1 MSRMSAASAARTAAG
16 GKVFVT
22 PMMRMAAGSRP
33 ARRATSATA
42 ARTAAVRAAT
52 SSGKEPGL
60 RERARDL
67 RQREPDHVGER
78 AFDARDERR
87 TAPLDR
93 IAARLVERLAALH
106 VRRDHGGAER
116 SEAHARDHALVGL
129 HGPSRIEQHEAR
141 DDAMLAPA
149 EAAEHRGRI
158 GAVHG
163 LAEDVAV
170 DLDHGVGAQHPR
182 RPPPRGAGGRLGG
195 GEPPDELRRGLARP
209 RALVDVGRDNH
220 EVDAEPAE
228 QLAAAGRRGGEHELH
243 APDGR
248 GRVARCQVVGPR
260 GAWYHGRVGRG
271 VWGALLVLAACLAR
285 PAPLAP
291 GAREGVRGPRGEP
304 LASGLAALV
313 AGDGAEAAHLFAD
326 AARRYPP
333 LADYALYFEARA
345 AMSVGRGDDARD
357 LLARLLADHPDSVWK
372 SRAALLAGALA
383 RTAGDL
389 DGARAWL
396 GTARAGLPAGS
407 DRWAWATVAL
417 AEIADRRG
425 DHEPALDLARAVRR
439 GRPHGLA
446 DRRARRLT
454 ERIREAHPDVFGGA
468 EAEAGE
474 AEMRLGEGDLAGAR
488 AVAAAVLD
496 SAPTAPIRARALWVR
511 AQAEHALGRAA
522 EAEATCLAV
531 TEAASEPLAP
541 RALAVER
548 GRARAG
554 AAALPRRRASLSRQ
568 RRSSRGAIRDRPHS
582 SGGGTLRRSA
592 RGLRRAR
599 RPLSARAARRRGPL
613 AGGMGALPGRRFR
626 GRRELVRAARR
637 AERPQPARR
646 RRVLARPHPR
656 AARAGGRG
664 ARPAR
669 PRRRSASDVVLRRTR
684 RGAPR
689 APGFRAGAAPGRA
702 AALSLRSRRPA
713 RRARPPA
720 LRAGPGSLR
729 APRARGRAGAR
740 GGACP
745 APPAPPGLPGGR
757 GPRRGAQ
764 AGPGDAAT
772 LAGCASR
779 LSLPARLLDRGPH
792 PGRRAWPR
800 PVPGARP

>member
-42 ARTAAVRAAT
+42 ARTAAARAAT

-439 GRPHGLA
+439 GRPHRLA

-474 AEMRLGEGDLAGAR
+474 AEMRLGEGDLAGPR
-488 AVAAAVLD
+488 AVAGAVLD
-496 SAPTAPIRARALWVR
+496 SAPTAPL
-511 AQAEHALGRAA
+511 AA
-522 EAEATCLAV
+522 EARWRAGWVRYLAGDFV
-531 TEAASEPLAP
+531 GAASWFERLA
-541 RALAVER
+541 A
-548 GRARAG
+548 
-554 AAALPRRRASLSRQ
+554 
-568 RRSSRGAIRDRPHS
+568 
-582 SGGGTLRRSA
+582 RSA
-592 RGLRRAR
+592 RGPRVAAEYWHARTLERLGREAEARAR
-599 RPLSARAARRRGPL
+599 LVHVADRHPTSYYAAVAEARLGRPASAPAVPPAGQAPFPAHVGGAHGERARLLFGL
-613 AGGMGALPGRRFR
+613 A
-626 GRRELVRAARR
+626 
-637 AERPQPARR
+637 
-646 RRVLARPHPR
+646 LARF
-656 AARAGGRG
+656 
-664 ARPAR
+664 ARPELEAEQ
-669 PRRRSASDVVLRRTR
+669 
-684 RGAPR
+684 
-689 APGFRAGAAPGRA
+689 
-702 AALSLRSRRPA
+702 ALA
-713 RRARPPA
+713 
-720 LRAGPGSLR
+720 
-729 APRARGRAGAR
+729 
-740 GGACP
+740 
-745 APPAPPGLPGGR
+745 
-757 GPRRGAQ
+757 
-764 AGPGDAAT
+764 AGPGD
-772 LAGCASR
+772 R
-779 LSLPARLLDRGPH
+779 HRLLQAY
-792 PGRRAWPR
+792 RA
-800 PVPGARP
+800 VGAPGAALRLALEMRPHSPGALRGYLYPLGYWTEVRP